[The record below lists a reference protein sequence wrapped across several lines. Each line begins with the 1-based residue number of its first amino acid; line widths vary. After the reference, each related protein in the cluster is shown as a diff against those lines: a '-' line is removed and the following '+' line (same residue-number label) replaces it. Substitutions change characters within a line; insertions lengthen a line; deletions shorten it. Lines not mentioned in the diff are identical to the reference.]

1 MLDDSAVPYNRLG
14 IAMQRIV
21 VVGTT
26 GTGKTILA
34 QELSKRLGI
43 PHVELDALYWEPHW
57 IEPTV
62 EVFREK
68 VSRAVSGEAWVVD
81 GNYSKVRDLVW
92 PRADTI
98 VWLDL
103 SLPVI
108 LRRLA
113 RRTLQRLL
121 TQEELWSGN
130 RERLRTALFSR
141 NSLFIWALKTYRRRR
156 RDFSA
161 LPSNP
166 EFAHL
171 RIVRLRSPRAVEVWL
186 SNIPPSQGVLVR
198 TDRGDMGVT

>member
-141 NSLFIWALKTYRRRR
+141 NSLFVWALKTYRRRR

-161 LPSNP
+161 LPSQP

-171 RIVRLRSPRAVEVWL
+171 RIMRLRSPRAVEAWL
-186 SNIPPSQGVLVR
+186 SNVPQAR
-198 TDRGDMGVT
+198 ARGSGPTGEIGVT